1 MNSEFY
7 FHAALFS
14 VLYLSEMGKSGSKL
28 SPTEN
33 EAFVMEVITESEDT
47 LETWAKESCWDYAE

>member
-1 MNSEFY
+1 
-7 FHAALFS
+7 
-14 VLYLSEMGKSGSKL
+14 MGKSGSKL

>member
-1 MNSEFY
+1 MKSEFY
-7 FHAALFS
+7 SNAALFS
-14 VLYLSEMGKSGSKL
+14 VYLSEMGKSGSKL

-33 EAFVMEVITESEDT
+33 EAFLMEVITESEDT